1 MSDFLSRTLADIAQR
16 LGAGD
21 DEGWDAAVRALA
33 AHPDAE
39 DDVELFV
46 AIDDRDA
53 GTLRA
58 ITAAWA
64 ANRRPLP
71 LHDRNLLKRALKAFR
86 KRLKLVRL
94 DAESSIGGGAMSSG
108 RHSSIVGVRAPDQFP
123 QEVWDR
129 LVLEGRL
136 KEGRDGTYELPPE

>member
-1 MSDFLSRTLADIAQR
+1 MEEFLSRLLEDVARR
-16 LGAGD
+16 LGEGD
-21 DEGWDAAVRALA
+21 DGAWEAAERALA
-33 AHPDAE
+33 TYPE

-46 AIDDRDA
+46 AIDDRDTA
-53 GTLRA
+53 TLRD

-94 DAESSIGGGAMSSG
+94 DAESTIGGGPMSSG
-108 RHSSIVGVRAPDQFP
+108 RESSIVGVRAPDQFP

-136 KEGRDGTYELPPE
+136 KPGRDGTYELPPG